1 MKTRPADSDVSFMR
15 AALRQARSA
24 ARKGEVPVGAVI
36 VREGRVIA
44 RGGNRPVRSVDPTA
58 HAEVVVLRSAARK
71 LGNYRLT
78 GCDLYVTIEPCAMC
92 LGAVLQARIGRLV
105 YGAADPK
112 AGAVKSIV
120 RFPIHKTNHR
130 LLVRDGVLAEECAG
144 ILKEFFQKRRAEGK
158 ARAFFRERR
167 QTLKP

>member
-1 MKTRPADSDVSFMR
+1 MKTRPADSDVIFMR

-24 ARKGEVPVGAVI
+24 ARRGEVPVGAIV

-58 HAEVVVLRSAARK
+58 HAEVVAIRSAARK

-78 GCDLYVTIEPCAMC
+78 GCDLYVTVEPCAMC
-92 LGAVLQARIGRLV
+92 LGAMLQARIGRLV

-130 LLVRDGVLAEECAG
+130 LLVRDGVLAEECAE
-144 ILKEFFQKRRAEGK
+144 ILRE
-158 ARAFFRERR
+158 FFRERR
-167 QTLKP
+167 QAPKP